1 MILHIVHL
9 KMTIESINFR
19 LERHGNHPNVK
30 CAIVK
35 RVSMGVPKHIVNY
48 PKGNHGIQMA
58 TYAKSASV
66 VIKMGNTSK
75 NVQRPRVRH
84 AKS

>member
-1 MILHIVHL
+1 
-9 KMTIESINFR
+9 MTNESTNFR

-35 RVSMGVPKHIVNY
+35 RVSMGVPKRIANY
-48 PKGNHGIQMA
+48 QEGNHGIQMA

-66 VIKMGNTSK
+66 VIKMVNTLK

-84 AKS
+84 AKL